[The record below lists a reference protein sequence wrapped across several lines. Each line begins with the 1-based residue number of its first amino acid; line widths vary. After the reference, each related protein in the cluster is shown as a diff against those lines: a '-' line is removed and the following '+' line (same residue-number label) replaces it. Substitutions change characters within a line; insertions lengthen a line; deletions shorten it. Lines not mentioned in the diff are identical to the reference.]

1 MRPRLEGAVAAIT
14 GAGRGIGRSIALR
27 FAEQGA
33 AVALAA
39 RTGPEIDAVADEVR
53 AAGGRAIAV
62 RCDVCRDE
70 EVARF
75 ARLTREAFGEASVLV
90 NNAGI
95 HRVAPF
101 LDATLAD
108 FEDTIQV
115 NYIALVRVTRAF
127 LPAMV
132 AARAGRV
139 INVASTAGKYG
150 SRNQSMYNASKH
162 AVVGLTRC
170 LGLETAAH
178 GVRVNA
184 ICPGFVDTDMIG
196 EALPRM
202 AQVLGVPQ
210 ERVLPALMANV
221 PIGRLLAPDE
231 IAHLAV
237 YLASPEADGITG
249 QALTIAGGLILI

>member
-1 MRPRLEGAVAAIT
+1 MTPRLEGAVAAIT
-14 GAGRGIGRSIALR
+14 GAGRGIGRAIALR

-39 RTGPEIDAVADEVR
+39 RTGSEVDAVADAVR

-62 RCDVCRDE
+62 RCDVRDDE
-70 EVARF
+70 DVVRF
-75 ARLTREAFGEASVLV
+75 AQRTREAFGDATVLV

-108 FEDTIQV
+108 FQETMEV

-170 LGLETAAH
+170 LGLETAAN

>member
-1 MRPRLEGAVAAIT
+1 MKPRLEGAVAAIT
-14 GAGRGIGRSIALR
+14 GAGRGIGRAIALR

-39 RTGPEIDAVADEVR
+39 RTAAEVESVADEVR

-62 RCDVCRDE
+62 RCDVCSDDD
-70 EVARF
+70 VARF
-75 ARLTREAFGEASVLV
+75 AQAVRDAFGDATVLV
-90 NNAGI
+90 NNAGV

-101 LDATLAD
+101 LDATMED
-108 FEDTIQV
+108 FQRTIEV
-115 NYIALVRVTRAF
+115 NYLGVVRTTRRF

-139 INVASTAGKYG
+139 INIASTAGKYG
-150 SRNQSMYNASKH
+150 SRNQSMYNGSKH

-196 EALPRM
+196 DALPRM

-221 PIGRLLAPDE
+221 PIGRLLTPDE
-231 IAHLAV
+231 VAHLAV

>member
-70 EVARF
+70 DVARF